1 MFPIVNIRHQLVDMI
16 VTELLNITTVM
27 TSRREGGGAKKYILF
42 IDFLIDT
49 SSIKFT
55 QIDNPSR
62 TLQ

>member
-27 TSRREGGGAKKYILF
+27 TSRREGEGGGGAKKYILF

-49 SSIKFT
+49 SY
-55 QIDNPSR
+55 N
-62 TLQ
+62 